1 MQQLQI
7 PTAQIDA
14 ATALRQKVAEDLFPL
29 EIKAATAAA
38 TAPSTQKIYRE
49 DFFNADADANADVDC
64 VPF

>member
-29 EIKAATAAA
+29 EIKAP
-38 TAPSTQKIYRE
+38 APPAPEIFRE
-49 DFFNADADANADVDC
+49 DFFDPEADYVT
-64 VPF
+64 F